1 MVWSITYMISMAE
14 KVRFADRM
22 VEFVVDVKR
31 TVGDEVKVLNLTIF

>member
-1 MVWSITYMISMAE
+1 MTDPVMISMAE
-14 KVRFADRM
+14 KVRLVDRM